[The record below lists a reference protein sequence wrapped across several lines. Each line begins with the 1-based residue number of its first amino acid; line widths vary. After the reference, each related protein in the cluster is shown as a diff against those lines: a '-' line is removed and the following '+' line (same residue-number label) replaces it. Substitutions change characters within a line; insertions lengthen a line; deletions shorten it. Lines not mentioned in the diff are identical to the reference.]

1 MTKNDLKENIK
12 KIFSIETTNNPQT
25 AEELKDKMS
34 EDLSNLIDSYIQDQV
49 GQRLELIL
57 EAIQC
62 PGPDGMP
69 VRAIKFNDFVRKK

>member
-1 MTKNDLKENIK
+1 
-12 KIFSIETTNNPQT
+12 
-25 AEELKDKMS
+25 MS